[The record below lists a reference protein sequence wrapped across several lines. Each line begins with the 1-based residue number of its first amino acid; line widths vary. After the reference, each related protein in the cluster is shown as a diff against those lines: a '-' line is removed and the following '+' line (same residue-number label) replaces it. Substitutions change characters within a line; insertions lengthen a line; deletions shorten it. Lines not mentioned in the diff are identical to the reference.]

1 MSMPMVFTTDHST
14 ALYSSAW
21 TPTSTGGYAGTCIF
35 CAVLAIVSRVLQAY
49 RSYLE
54 LRWHD
59 KAVQRRYIV
68 VAGETSAERE
78 KQMREQGR
86 MKSEEGVLTTRG
98 VDEGVRVVSTAGR
111 GIELQPWRLSTDLP
125 RACLF
130 TVQAGVSYLL

>member
-1 MSMPMVFTTDHST
+1 
-14 ALYSSAW
+14 
-21 TPTSTGGYAGTCIF
+21 
-35 CAVLAIVSRVLQAY
+35 
-49 RSYLE
+49 
-54 LRWHD
+54 
-59 KAVQRRYIV
+59 
-68 VAGETSAERE
+68 
-78 KQMREQGR
+78 MREQGR